1 MKLHKYIITGMLLMV
16 VAIMYVH
23 LRVEIVKAAYQV
35 EDNNQELSR
44 LVDQNAKLM
53 YNLSK
58 LESPRYLLAAL
69 NTEEIEFAGQRSKR
83 NIYYHNARVDSEKQA
98 NSSNLI
104 VRIFDVFTPSAEAR
118 AHD

>member
-35 EDNNQELSR
+35 EENNQELSR

-53 YNLSK
+53 YS
-58 LESPRYLLAAL
+58 
-69 NTEEIEFAGQRSKR
+69 I
-83 NIYYHNARVDSEKQA
+83 
-98 NSSNLI
+98 
-104 VRIFDVFTPSAEAR
+104 DVG
-118 AHD
+118 D